1 MSKHRL
7 VPFGLAAFVAV
18 VLMAVGFAASGA
30 AAPQATFKAG
40 LVSDVGRFNDKG
52 FNQNQLV
59 GLKRVAKALKIQ
71 YRAVESRSAGDYLP
85 NMASLARSGYNIVI
99 SAGFLL
105 APATEDVADQFPN
118 TKFAI
123 TDMSVAG
130 FTRKHS
136 NIEGLTYATQQNS
149 YLIGCLAAHVAA
161 AQGKK
166 NISVVGGLKI
176 PPVDTFL
183 AGYKAGAAKC
193 VPGTTVQI
201 GYSQDFIDQAKCK
214 SIAQNQLDAG
224 SQVVFGVAGPCGLG
238 ALDAA
243 KEAGKWAVG
252 VDVDQSYLGPH
263 ILTSAVKRV
272 DTGIFLAV
280 KGAKSGKGYKGGGNL
295 VFNLKNGGVALGKF
309 SKKAKLKKAWL
320 TQINTL
326 KKQIISRQDQA
337 AAHGRLRVVRIL
349 GQRAGSLRARP
360 FLPGKGAAHFPGAP
374 LDLRLVNA

>member
-1 MSKHRL
+1 LSKKRL
-7 VPFGLAAFVAV
+7 LPLGLAALTAALCVAAGFVS
-18 VLMAVGFAASGA
+18 SGT
-30 AAPQATFKAG
+30 AAPRATFKAG

-52 FNQNQLV
+52 FNQLQLV
-59 GLKRVAKALKIQ
+59 GIKKAAKQLKIQ

-85 NMASLARSGYNIVI
+85 NMASLARSGFNIVI

-105 APATEDVADQFPN
+105 ADATEDVADQFPN

-123 TDMSVAG
+123 TDMSVSG
-130 FTRKHS
+130 FKRKHS

-149 YLIGCLAAHVAA
+149 YLIGCLAAHAA
-161 AQGKK
+161 AARGKK
-166 NISVVGGLKI
+166 NISVVGGVKI

-183 AGYKAGAAKC
+183 AGYKAGAQRC

-214 SIAQNQLDAG
+214 SVAQNQIDAG

-243 KEAGKWAVG
+243 KEAGRWAVG

-280 KGAKSGKGYKGGGNL
+280 KGAKSGKGFKGGKDL

-309 SKKAKLKKAWL
+309 SPRAHFKKAWL
-320 TQINTL
+320 TQVKKL
-326 KKQIISRQDQA
+326 KAQIIS
-337 AAHGRLRVVRIL
+337 
-349 GQRAGSLRARP
+349 
-360 FLPGKGAAHFPGAP
+360 GKLKPPTTVSGG
-374 LDLRLVNA
+374 

>member
-52 FNQNQLV
+52 FNQNQLT
-59 GLKRVAKALKIQ
+59 GMKKAAKVLKIQ

-85 NMASLARSGYNIVI
+85 NMSSLARSGYNIVI

-105 APATEDVADQFPN
+105 ADATEDVADQFPN

-130 FTRKHS
+130 FKRKHS

-149 YLIGCLAAHVAA
+149 FVIGCLAAHVAA
-161 AQGKK
+161 ARGNK
-166 NISVVGGLKI
+166 NISVVGGVKI

-183 AGYKAGAAKC
+183 AGYKAGAQKC

-214 SIAQNQLDAG
+214 SVAQNQLDAG

-243 KEAGKWAVG
+243 KEAGRWAVG

-272 DTGIFLAV
+272 DQGIFLAV

-326 KKQIISRQDQA
+326 KKQIIS
-337 AAHGRLRVVRIL
+337 GKIKPPLTVG
-349 GQRAGSLRARP
+349 GQ
-360 FLPGKGAAHFPGAP
+360 
-374 LDLRLVNA
+374 

>member
-1 MSKHRL
+1 ML
-7 VPFGLAAFVAV
+7 PFGLAALIAV
-18 VLMAVGFAASGA
+18 ILTAVGFVASGT

-52 FNQNQLV
+52 FNQNQLT
-59 GLKRVAKALKIQ
+59 GMKKAAKVLKIQ

-105 APATEDVADQFPN
+105 SDATEDVADQFPN

-123 TDMSVAG
+123 TDQGVAA
-130 FTRKHS
+130 FKRKHS
-136 NIEGLTYATQQNS
+136 NIEGLTYATQENS
-149 YLIGCLAAHVAA
+149 YLIGCLAAKVAA
-161 AQGKK
+161 RSGNK
-166 NISVVGGLKI
+166 NISVVGGIKI

-183 AGYKAGAAKC
+183 AGYKAGAQKC

-214 SIAQNQLDAG
+214 SVAQNQIDAG

-243 KEAGKWAVG
+243 KAAGRWAVG
-252 VDVDQSYLGPH
+252 VDVDQSFLGSH

-280 KGAKSGKGYKGGGNL
+280 KGAKSGKGYKGGGDL
-295 VFNLKNGGVALGKF
+295 VFNLKNGGVSLGKI
-309 SKKAKLKKAWL
+309 SKKAKISKAWM
-320 TQINTL
+320 TQINKL
-326 KKQIISRQDQA
+326 KAQII
-337 AAHGRLRVVRIL
+337 
-349 GQRAGSLRARP
+349 AGKIKPPKSV
-360 FLPGKGAAHFPGAP
+360 G
-374 LDLRLVNA
+374 

>member
-1 MSKHRL
+1 MKGLEEEENLLSKKQL
-7 VPFGLAAFVAV
+7 LPLGLAGLVAA
-18 VLMAVGFAASGA
+18 LCTAVGFVSSGT
-30 AAPQATFKAG
+30 AAPQATFKAW

-52 FNQNQLV
+52 FNQFQLV
-59 GLKRVAKALKIQ
+59 GLKRAAKTLKIQ

-85 NMASLARSGYNIVI
+85 NMVSLARSGFNIVI

-105 APATEDVADQFPN
+105 ADATEDVADQFPN

-130 FTRKHS
+130 FKRKHS

-161 AQGKK
+161 SRGKK
-166 NISVVGGLKI
+166 NISVVGGVKI

-193 VPGTTVQI
+193 VKGTTVQI

-214 SIAQNQLDAG
+214 QVAENQLDAG

-243 KEAGKWAVG
+243 KERGRFAVG
-252 VDVDQSYLGPH
+252 FDFDQSFLGPH

-272 DTGIFLAV
+272 DRGIYLAV
-280 KGAKSGKGYKGGGNL
+280 QGAKSGKGYKGGGD
-295 VFNLKNGGVALGKF
+295 VVYNLKNGGVGLGKI
-309 SKKAKLKKAWL
+309 SKKAHLKKAWL
-320 TQINTL
+320 AQVALL
-326 KKQIISRQDQA
+326 KKQI
-337 AAHGRLRVVRIL
+337 
-349 GQRAGSLRARP
+349 
-360 FLPGKGAAHFPGAP
+360 
-374 LDLRLVNA
+374 

>member
-52 FNQNQLV
+52 FNQNQLT
-59 GLKRVAKALKIQ
+59 GMKKAAKVLKIQ

-130 FTRKHS
+130 FKRKHS

-161 AQGKK
+161 ARGNK

-183 AGYKAGAAKC
+183 AGYKAGALKC

-214 SIAQNQLDAG
+214 SVAQNQLDAG

-243 KEAGKWAVG
+243 KEAGRWAVG

-326 KKQIISRQDQA
+326 KKQIIS
-337 AAHGRLRVVRIL
+337 GKIKPPLTVG
-349 GQRAGSLRARP
+349 GQ
-360 FLPGKGAAHFPGAP
+360 
-374 LDLRLVNA
+374 

>member
-1 MSKHRL
+1 LSKHRL

-18 VLMAVGFAASGA
+18 VLMAVGFTASGA
-30 AAPQATFKAG
+30 AAPQAAFKAG
-40 LVSDVGRFNDKG
+40 LVSAVGRFNDKG
-52 FNQNQLV
+52 FNQNQLT
-59 GLKRVAKALKIQ
+59 GMKKAAKVLKIQ

-105 APATEDVADQFPN
+105 ADATEDVADQFPN

-130 FTRKHS
+130 FKRKHS

-161 AQGKK
+161 ARGNK
-166 NISVVGGLKI
+166 NISVVGGVKI

-183 AGYKAGAAKC
+183 AGYKAGAQKC

-214 SIAQNQLDAG
+214 SVAQNQLDAG

-243 KEAGKWAVG
+243 KEAGRWAVG

-272 DTGIFLAV
+272 DQGIFLAV
-280 KGAKSGKGYKGGGNL
+280 KGAKTGKGYKGGGNL

-326 KKQIISRQDQA
+326 KKQIIS
-337 AAHGRLRVVRIL
+337 GKIKPPLTVG
-349 GQRAGSLRARP
+349 GQ
-360 FLPGKGAAHFPGAP
+360 
-374 LDLRLVNA
+374 